1 MFNDM
6 LSVRF
11 SVIVICSFFLG
22 FGELSAQNIVSV
34 MNDENEI
41 SNFVDALENAQLTE
55 KLNGNGP
62 YTIFAP
68 SNGSFNNSSVSNQNR
83 SRSNLLNYIMTGM
96 ATERNLKAMSN
107 ITTLGGMVL
116 NLRKTNSGE
125 IRIEDRAIVTA
136 NIRAS
141 NGVIHIIDGTF

>member
-1 MFNDM
+1 MFNKI
-6 LSVRF
+6 LSGQ
-11 SVIVICSFFLG
+11 IITLTLCSCLLG
-22 FGELSAQNIVSV
+22 FGEIFAQDIIST
-34 MNDENEI
+34 MKEENRI
-41 SNFVDALENAQLTE
+41 SNFVEALEDAQLTE

-68 SNGSFNNSSVSNQNR
+68 SNNTFNSNVSNQNR
-83 SRSNLLNYIMTGM
+83 SRSYLLNYIMTGL

-125 IRIEDRAIVTA
+125 IRIEDREITSS

>member
-1 MFNDM
+1 M
-6 LSVRF
+6 LTNNLSGR
-11 SVIVICSFFLG
+11 IIIGLLCSCFLG
-22 FGELSAQNIVSV
+22 IGEIFAQDIIST
-34 MNDENEI
+34 MKKENQI
-41 SNFVDALENAQLTE
+41 SNFVDALEKTQLTE
-55 KLNGNGP
+55 KLDGNGP

-68 SNGSFNNSSVSNQNR
+68 SNSAFNNNVSTQNR
-83 SRSNLLNYIMTGM
+83 SRSYLLNYIMTGM

-116 NLRKTNSGE
+116 NLSKTSSGE
-125 IRIEDRAIVTA
+125 IRIEDRAITNA